1 MYVEYGKLII
11 SQMEFYWDVYFRPK
25 LDGLTDEEYLWEPVP
40 GCWSLRPD
48 ANGLYQVEMVRPEP
62 NPAPVTT
69 IGWRLMHLASN
80 MYFRSSTF
88 FGNGSVPEEADM
100 FDPRHQPKSVPGT
113 AKDGLEFL
121 DYTYRWWHESLTGLS
136 EEALATPLGPRG
148 SSYFAKDP
156 MSALV
161 LHVSREMMHHG
172 GEILLLRDLYRATSG
187 AAVNR

>member
-1 MYVEYGKLII
+1 MTVEYGKLII
-11 SQMEFYWDVYFRPK
+11 SQMEFYWDVYFRSK
-25 LDGLTDEEYLWEPVP
+25 LEGLSDNEYLWEPVA

-48 ANGLYQVEMVRPEP
+48 ANGLYQIEMIQPEP

-88 FGNGSVPEEADM
+88 FGDGSVPDDATM
-100 FDPRHQPKSVPGT
+100 FDPRHQPASVPGT
-113 AKDGLEFL
+113 AKEGIEFL
-121 DYTYRWWHESLTGLS
+121 DRAYQWWHGSLAELG

-148 SSYFAKDP
+148 SRFFEKEP

-161 LHVSREMMHHG
+161 LHVNREMMHHG
-172 GEILLLRDLYRATSG
+172 GEILLLRDLYRTTG
-187 AAVNR
+187 GTRLD